1 MNIHRV
7 LIGSLVL
14 GLLGVAVGAYLIR
27 VHYDIGA
34 LICGNGDCE
43 IVQTS
48 SYATLM
54 DIPIAIF
61 GTAMYLTIVALTA
74 IRLSLPR
81 FALPASTAALA
92 ITGAGTLYS
101 AWLTWIEIYQIEAIC
116 QWCVAS
122 AIITTTLFVLEI
134 VVFWKLWSE
143 EPDDVD
149 FET

>member
-1 MNIHRV
+1 MSIHRV

-27 VHYDIGA
+27 VHYDTGA
-34 LICGNGDCE
+34 LICSNGDCE

-54 DIPIAIF
+54 GIPIAIF
-61 GTAMYLTIVALTA
+61 GTAMYLTTVALTA
-74 IRLSLPR
+74 LRLRLPR

-101 AWLTWIEIYQIEAIC
+101 AWLAWIEAIC